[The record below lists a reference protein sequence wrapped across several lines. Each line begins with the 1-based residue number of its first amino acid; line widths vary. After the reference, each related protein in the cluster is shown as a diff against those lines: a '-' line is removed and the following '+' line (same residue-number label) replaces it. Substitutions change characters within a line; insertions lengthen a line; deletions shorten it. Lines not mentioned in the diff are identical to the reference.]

1 MLVRA
6 VLEDRRQDVPELL
19 LELGVFRT
27 GPVAIAQEIIDPY
40 FDLLLEMVR
49 EDPPYM
55 FGEDE
60 RFYEKIMELGAANW
74 TQSMDAHFPEDII
87 FIDRSFAGHFGNLTT
102 LRAQGPW
109 REIVD
114 QYTRS
119 FRTVRSQEKASVT
132 ASTSESSGRPTLTAV
147 LATIDNYQRIEK
159 TLEHYR
165 AQTARPELEVLIVA
179 SSKEVLQLDPA
190 AVEGFFD
197 SRVIEVGEIQSLSAA
212 KALAVAQA
220 KADWVVF
227 GEDHSWPEP
236 TWAEALIAAHREG
249 YALVGPII
257 KNANPGSILSW
268 TNYLACFSRW
278 SHSGMAG
285 QVTQTPWHNT
295 SYLRADLMERQD
307 NLRRLLAVEGILQD
321 ELREKGHRAYLLP
334 DVSTNHI
341 NISRFSSWILQ
352 AFWGGKLYGG
362 SRVEGEDW
370 GFLRRLIYIGGGPL
384 FP

>member
-1 MLVRA
+1 M
-6 VLEDRRQDVPELL
+6 
-19 LELGVFRT
+19 
-27 GPVAIAQEIIDPY
+27 
-40 FDLLLEMVR
+40 
-49 EDPPYM
+49 
-55 FGEDE
+55 
-60 RFYEKIMELGAANW
+60 
-74 TQSMDAHFPEDII
+74 
-87 FIDRSFAGHFGNLTT
+87 
-102 LRAQGPW
+102 
-109 REIVD
+109 
-114 QYTRS
+114 
-119 FRTVRSQEKASVT
+119 T
-132 ASTSESSGRPTLTAV
+132 ASAPDPAPRPSLSVV
-147 LATIDNYQRIEK
+147 LPTIDNYQRIEK

-165 AQTARPELEVLIVA
+165 GQTARAELEVLIVT
-179 SSKEVLQLDPA
+179 SSKEALQLDA
-190 AVEGFFD
+190 AVAEGFFD

-285 QVTQTPWHNT
+285 QVPQTPWHNT
-295 SYLRADLMERQD
+295 SYRRADLMERQD

-341 NISRFSSWILQ
+341 NISRLSSWILQ

-362 SRVEGEDW
+362 SRVEGEEW
-370 GFLRRLIYIGGGPL
+370 GFLHRLVYVCGAPLIPIVRLKRLLPEIRPLTQQYSLMPRILPALVLNLLIHALGEVTGYVLGKGDAENQYLEFEARRFEAISEKDRKELGVQVPQSGQ
-384 FP
+384 

>member
-1 MLVRA
+1 
-6 VLEDRRQDVPELL
+6 
-19 LELGVFRT
+19 
-27 GPVAIAQEIIDPY
+27 
-40 FDLLLEMVR
+40 
-49 EDPPYM
+49 
-55 FGEDE
+55 
-60 RFYEKIMELGAANW
+60 
-74 TQSMDAHFPEDII
+74 
-87 FIDRSFAGHFGNLTT
+87 
-102 LRAQGPW
+102 
-109 REIVD
+109 
-114 QYTRS
+114 
-119 FRTVRSQEKASVT
+119 
-132 ASTSESSGRPTLTAV
+132 

-179 SSKEVLQLDPA
+179 SSKEALQLDPA

-197 SRVIEVGEIQSLSAA
+197 SRVIEVGEIHSLSAA
-212 KALAVAQA
+212 KALAVAEA

-257 KNANPGSILSW
+257 KNANPGSILGW

-384 FP
+384 IPVVRLKRLLPEIRPLTQQHSLMPKILPALVLNLLIHALGEVTGYVMGKGDAEDRYLEFEARRFEALSEKDRRDLGVRVP